1 MRRVSTFYCFLPLA
15 LFALAASPAA
25 GNEDEVR
32 AVGEAYVEA
41 FEKGDAQALAE
52 FWSSEAVYTNRLT
65 GEQVIGREAIAE
77 QFEAI
82 LGEAKKIELQVAI
95 DSIEFV
101 SPNVA
106 VENGVATYSMD
117 GSEPESIPYSAVY
130 IRHGGKWLLD
140 RVTDKPEPEIKS
152 NYEQLQV
159 LEWIIGTWVDED
171 EDITIVT
178 ECKWTKNQN
187 FITRS
192 FTVANGDDIQLS
204 GMQVIGWDPKAE
216 QIRSWTFDSDG
227 GFSEGTWQQE
237 DNFWFIKKRGT
248 LPDGSTASATSIIE
262 MVDND
267 TFEFQSVHRTVA
279 GQMLPNVNEVRVVR
293 QQ

>member
-1 MRRVSTFYCFLPLA
+1 MKRVSTFVCFLPLA
-15 LFALAASPAA
+15 MFALGVFPAA

-41 FEKGDAQALAE
+41 FKKGDAKALAE
-52 FWSSEAVYTNRLT
+52 FWSPEAIYTNRLT
-65 GEQVIGREAIAE
+65 GEQVLGREAIAK
-77 QFEAI
+77 QFKEI
-82 LGEAKKIELQVAI
+82 LGDAKKIELEVEI
-95 DSIEFV
+95 DSIDFV

-117 GSEPESIPYSAVY
+117 SSDPKSIPYSAVY

-140 RVTDKPEPEIKS
+140 RVTDKPKPKIKS
-152 NYEQLQV
+152 NYEHLQP
-159 LEWIIGTWVDED
+159 LQWMIGSWADED
-171 EDITIVT
+171 QQVRIVT

-192 FTVANGDDIQLS
+192 FTVAQNDDIHLS
-204 GMQVIGWDPKAE
+204 GMQIIGWDPKAE

-227 GFSEGTWQQE
+227 GFSEGEWQQE
-237 DNFWFIKKRGT
+237 DNFWFVKKRGT

-262 MVDND
+262 LVDDD
-267 TFEFQSVHRTVA
+267 TFEFQSVHRTVG
-279 GQMLPNVNEVRVVR
+279 GQMLPNINEVRVIR